1 MSGRPTARNLALLGA
16 AASVLAGAA
25 VALAPTA
32 LADPSAA
39 RAAAA
44 WQAEEITADG
54 YMPSGWGT
62 ADWGLT
68 IDTLMALE
76 ATGANDEV
84 ADKITATLKTRAFE
98 YFSLDLWDTKGQRV
112 AGATAKVL
120 YAAVVSGAD
129 AQAFGEYD
137 MRQEVLN
144 LVAGPDKGLEEGR
157 VKDKVTS
164 GNDNS
169 NTFDQSLAVLGLT
182 RSGEV
187 PQAAVDFLVDQQC
200 SEGGFRLYP
209 YAFGGSGVT
218 GNCDAQDDPVLDPDS
233 TGMAVQALL
242 AAAGD
247 GIEGAEAAAKKGGDW
262 LKSIQKTDG
271 SFGGSGPTAAPNT
284 NSTGLAGQALAA
296 TGHQAQADKAA
307 AWVVA
312 HQITSANGGAAKADA
327 GTIAYNDEILADAK
341 ANGLDPLQRDTWR
354 RATPQALL
362 TLAQIPLGEIGI
374 RDPDPDPSASSPS
387 SPGSPGS
394 PGSPDPSTSDSTS
407 PDPSGSTTASPS
419 GTTATTTTPA
429 APGGSGK
436 LPLTGASLLGF
447 GGLALALLAGGA
459 VLFLV
464 ARKRKEASEA

>member
-1 MSGRPTARNLALLGA
+1 MSGRPTARTLAALGA
-16 AASVLAGAA
+16 ATSVVAGAA
-25 VALAPTA
+25 IVLSPTA

-44 WQAEEITADG
+44 WQAREVTAEG
-54 YMPSGWGT
+54 FVPSGWGT

-68 IDTLMALE
+68 IDTLIALK
-76 ATGANDEV
+76 ATGADDAV
-84 ADKITATLKTRAFE
+84 ADKITETLKTRAYE
-98 YFSLDLWDTKGQRV
+98 YFSLDLWDTKGQRI

-129 AQAFGEYD
+129 PEAFGEYD
-137 MRQEVLN
+137 MRQEVLD
-144 LVAGPDKGLEEGR
+144 LLAGTDKGPEEGR

-169 NTFDQSLAVLGLT
+169 NTFDQSLAVLGLV

-187 PQAAVDFLVDQQC
+187 PPPAVDFLIDQQC

-242 AAAGD
+242 AAAAD
-247 GIEGAEAAAKKGGDW
+247 GVEGAEAAAKKGGDW
-262 LKSIQKTDG
+262 LTSIQKPDG

-296 TGHQAQADKAA
+296 TGHKAEADKAA

-312 HQITSANGGAAKADA
+312 HQITEAGGGAAKADA

-362 TLAQIPLGEIGI
+362 TLAQIPLGEIGVT
-374 RDPDPDPSASSPS
+374 DPDPGGSDSPSPS
-387 SPGSPGS
+387 SPGSS
-394 PGSPDPSTSDSTS
+394 APSTSDPAS
-407 PDPSGSTTASPS
+407 PGPSDSTTASPS
-419 GTTATTTTPA
+419 GTTATTT
-429 APGGSGK
+429 APGTPGPGGNGK

-447 GGLALALLAGGA
+447 GGLAIGLLGGGL
-459 VLFLV
+459 VLLLI
-464 ARKRKEASEA
+464 ARKRKEATKA

>member
-1 MSGRPTARNLALLGA
+1 MSGRPSARTLALLGA
-16 AASVLAGAA
+16 AASVLVGAA
-25 VALAPTA
+25 VALSPTA

-39 RAAAA
+39 RAAAG
-44 WQAEEITADG
+44 WQAKEVTADG

-68 IDTLMALE
+68 IDTLIALK
-76 ATGANDEV
+76 ATGANDAV
-84 ADKITATLKTRAFE
+84 ADKITETLKSRAYE
-98 YFSLDLWDTKGQRV
+98 YFSLDLWDTKGQRI

-129 AQAFGEYD
+129 AEEFGEFD

-144 LVAGPDKGLEEGR
+144 LVAGADKGLEEGR

-187 PQAAVDFLVDQQC
+187 PRAAVDFLVDQQC

-218 GNCDAQDDPVLDPDS
+218 GDCDAQDDPVLDPDS

-247 GIEGAEAAAKKGGDW
+247 GAEGAGAAAKKGGDW
-262 LKSIQKTDG
+262 LASIQKTDG
-271 SFGGSGPTAAPNT
+271 SFGGSGPTSAPNT

-296 TGHQAQADKAA
+296 TGHQAEADKAA

-341 ANGLDPLQRDTWR
+341 ADGLDPLQRDTWR

-374 RDPDPDPSASSPS
+374 RDPDPDPGGSSSSPS
-387 SPGSPGS
+387 S

-419 GTTATTTTPA
+419 GTATTTIPA
-429 APGGSGK
+429 TPGGSGK

-447 GGLALALLAGGA
+447 GGLALALLAGGT

-464 ARKRKEASEA
+464 ARRRKEAKES